1 MFNLVQPVFNQFGA
15 ARAVYGQIW
24 LIWPNTGWSKETV
37 DCKSRLTDPK
47 ISKSVITQWILESLY
62 REVLVF
68 WCFKGVRC
76 VEFCLL
82 KHFQYEAFVAPYKA
96 WTLRCSLGGTQTLN
110 TSITSTQ
117 IPFQKLAR
125 HPPHISRHHR
135 TLKDAVRH
143 QKTPTDSSKRHSMS
157 TGAATHPWTAFWSA
171 WDRLLVS
178 FGVCWCLL
186 LS

>member
-1 MFNLVQPVFNQFGA
+1 MLGVWNFTFLIFSNKKQA
-15 ARAVYGQIW
+15 A
-24 LIWPNTGWSKETV
+24 PN
-37 DCKSRLTDPK
+37 
-47 ISKSVITQWILESLY
+47 
-62 REVLVF
+62 
-68 WCFKGVRC
+68 
-76 VEFCLL
+76 
-82 KHFQYEAFVAPYKA
+82 KA

-110 TSITSTQ
+110 KSINSTQ
-117 IPFQKLAR
+117 IPFQKLLR

-143 QKTPTDSSKRHSMS
+143 QKTPTDSSKCHSMS

-186 LS
+186 LSRIVPRYVKEVIVIIWVKCMYVYRVWMNVREFLSVQALYVATNALYWKFFKRQNSAHLPVWKHQNTITSL